1 MGGKIEKKR
10 LKICLIKRGQP
21 RDFRSGLME
30 KRTKI
35 WKIMHLH
42 CIIEK
47 VFAGGL
53 PPDKVGAGAGA
64 GSYRKGLIG

>member
-1 MGGKIEKKR
+1 
-10 LKICLIKRGQP
+10 
-21 RDFRSGLME
+21 ME
-30 KRTKI
+30 KRAKL
-35 WKIMHLH
+35 WKIIHLH

-64 GSYRKGLIG
+64 GSYCKGLIC